1 MLHAPRFFVFF
12 KRNFLVEFVI
22 EFDKN
27 HKNRLHR
34 LKPKGTPPVLTPSLR
49 AKSARARP

>member
-1 MLHAPRFFVFF
+1 MLRAPCFFVFF

-27 HKNRLHR
+27 HKNRLHC

>member
-1 MLHAPRFFVFF
+1 MLRAPCFFVFF
-12 KRNFLVEFVI
+12 KRNFLLEFVI

-27 HKNRLHR
+27 YKNRLLR

>member
-1 MLHAPRFFVFF
+1 MLRAPCFFVFF

-27 HKNRLHR
+27 HKNRLLR
-34 LKPKGTPPVLTPSLR
+34 LKSKGTPPGLTPS
-49 AKSARARP
+49 